1 MPDPDK
7 FGTEYNGDYSFDGA
21 KTITFKDMTLQSAG
35 ADYLGFIRAD
45 QTVVEDC
52 IINGKTFY
60 WGYTSASF
68 KNTTFNCPSG
78 DYAIWTYS
86 SPTMTFNT
94 CTFNSSGK
102 VINVYTDYGAGK
114 QDIMVNF
121 ENCTVNNTGKSLKPV
136 LNINDSNMGNF
147 KYILNISG
155 NTTVTGVDA
164 DKDTCSRLFGFGGKA
179 ASNNKGKTVVSFGDT
194 TVWED
199 GKMVDA
205 KAYHTDGVTV
215 DGVTYDNRVD
225 GANDSLYAEG
235 YKDNA
240 FTITYSEW
248 TKNPDGTKTHTV
260 TKTCNYCGYQES
272 TTETAEADPIDWDVS
287 KSKIATKLDTN
298 TWTSNVTLSLPSTEE
313 NLASDVVFVLD
324 GSSSANT
331 GVVNASLALLQN
343 LKESASDSSAAV
355 NVCVVKFK
363 RQAYKS
369 DWFDL
374 SRDFDAIKTAME
386 TKYSGGTNLHAGLLA
401 GQEALEEHSNVAAG
415 RKYLI
420 LVSDG
425 STYLYSKDGNWASDT
440 PFTRSYFPAEPYNA
454 FAGGYWDNSY
464 YEPNNHP
471 DVNVPRPKT
480 TSDVATWQAYLKD
493 VEERNAESHGD
504 DYDYHCDYDLNFNQ
518 GKPSSDFKS
527 QPCVPRSANNR
538 DMAFYYAD
546 QVWQEIKN
554 AGYNAYSIA
563 TEDGMAGA
571 GNADDS
577 HCFMNYLNGGEILNF
592 SDIQQEILYAVGA
605 GSTVEDKIGD
615 AFDFVPGSLKLT
627 VGGTELESKAE
638 GNVTYFGDRAEN
650 LNEENFRFKVQY
662 APDTETFVWTIN
674 ENVSN
679 FAPVQLT
686 YTVKLT
692 NPETAPGTYGVEDLN
707 GEKTLSEEEAEK
719 ALFTN
724 AYAVLNAKNSAG
736 APVKAQE
743 FPKPSVS
750 YTVKSFIDASGSPA
764 IIAAACL
771 NTKDHYSYLIGYSDG
786 TVRPNGRITRAEVA
800 TIFFRL
806 LTDDA
811 RQRNW
816 SSENNFSDV
825 SADKWY
831 NNAVSTL
838 CHMGVLGGYSDGTFR
853 PNAPITRAEFA
864 KIAVSFSQA
873 NGSAVYSYFTDV
885 KTTDWFAPYVTTAK
899 DSGLI
904 EGYSDGSFKPEN
916 RITRAE
922 ACAIVNRVLGRKP
935 SKSHMKI
942 SGRIDWP
949 DCTTADWFYEAIMEA
964 TNSHT
969 YQMGKRVETWNGKL
983 EKIFANKAETVAV
996 EYDVP
1001 LDNHKYTGSPV
1012 IRVAKPK
1019 VFIPV
1024 FPGTNCEIDTKRAFE
1039 KAGAETEILVVQNLC
1054 AKDIEYTIDR
1064 MEKAIRSSQI
1074 IMIPGGFS
1082 GGDEPEGSG
1091 KFIATTFRNPKIA
1104 QAVTDLLDTRD
1115 GLVLGI
1121 CNGFQALIKLGLVTY
1136 GKIVDLKDDD
1146 PTLTFNTL
1154 GRHVSRMVYTRV
1166 TNTKSPWL
1174 SGVNAGDVFAIPV
1187 SHGEG
1192 RFVADD
1198 AALKKLIENGQ
1209 IATQYTTPCGK
1220 VSGDIT
1226 WNPNGS
1232 VCGIE
1237 GITSPDGRVFGK
1249 MGHSERKG
1257 ENLYFNVPGEKDQ
1270 QIFESGVRY
1279 FK

>member
-1 MPDPDK
+1 MKKRILSLLLILCMTVTLLPTAVFAEDATGTSSAGGTIYVDAVNGNDSNENVGQSWETAYKTLETAVTAAKSGDTIMLSAAKYTLYGIPSTNTTKGKNLTFVGQGADKTGWNIGAEVPDPDK

-21 KTITFKDMTLQSAG
+21 GTVTFKNMTLQSAD
-35 ADYLGFIRAD
+35 ANYLGFIRAD

-86 SPTMTFNT
+86 SPTMTFDS

-102 VINVYTDYGAGK
+102 VINVFTDYGAGK
-114 QDIMVNF
+114 NDIIVNF
-121 ENCTVNNTGKSLKPV
+121 KGCTVNNTSPNKAV
-136 LNINDSNMGNF
+136 LNINDSNMDKF

-155 NTTVTGVDA
+155 NTTVTGVDV
-164 DKDTCSRLFGFGGKA
+164 DKATCSRLFGFSGKA
-179 ASNNKGKTVVSFGDT
+179 GNNTGRTIVNFGDT

-205 KAYHTDGVTV
+205 KAYHTDGVKV
-215 DGVTYDNRVD
+215 DGVTYDNGGS

-298 TWTSNVTLSLPSTEE
+298 TWTSNVTLSLPSAEE

-983 EKIFANKAETVAV
+983 PQRDWAALENNWASA
-996 EYDVP
+996 
-1001 LDNHKYTGSPV
+1001 YTG
-1012 IRVAKPK
+1012 K
-1019 VFIPV
+1019 
-1024 FPGTNCEIDTKRAFE
+1024 
-1039 KAGAETEILVVQNLC
+1039 
-1054 AKDIEYTIDR
+1054 
-1064 MEKAIRSSQI
+1064 
-1074 IMIPGGFS
+1074 GG
-1082 GGDEPEGSG
+1082 E
-1091 KFIATTFRNPKIA
+1091 
-1104 QAVTDLLDTRD
+1104 V
-1115 GLVLGI
+1115 
-1121 CNGFQALIKLGLVTY
+1121 
-1136 GKIVDLKDDD
+1136 
-1146 PTLTFNTL
+1146 
-1154 GRHVSRMVYTRV
+1154 H
-1166 TNTKSPWL
+1166 
-1174 SGVNAGDVFAIPV
+1174 
-1187 SHGEG
+1187 
-1192 RFVADD
+1192 
-1198 AALKKLIENGQ
+1198 
-1209 IATQYTTPCGK
+1209 
-1220 VSGDIT
+1220 
-1226 WNPNGS
+1226 
-1232 VCGIE
+1232 
-1237 GITSPDGRVFGK
+1237 
-1249 MGHSERKG
+1249 
-1257 ENLYFNVPGEKDQ
+1257 
-1270 QIFESGVRY
+1270 
-1279 FK
+1279 

>member
-1 MPDPDK
+1 MKKRILSLLLILCMAVTLLPTAVFAEDATGTSSAGGTIYVDAVNGNDSNENVGQSWDTAYKTLEAAVTAAASGDTIQLGAGKYTLYKKDAVTTGKDLTFVGQGADETTWGIGATMPDPDK

-21 KTITFKDMTLQSAG
+21 KAITFKDMTLQSAG

-179 ASNNKGKTVVSFGDT
+179 ASNNKGKTVVNFGDT

-215 DGVTYDNRVD
+215 DSVTYDNGVA

-235 YKDNA
+235 YKDNKVETTA
-240 FTITYSEW
+240 TDWVEQE
-248 TKNPDGTKTHTV
+248 DGSYTRTV
-260 TKTCNYCGYQES
+260 TRKCNYCDYKEE
-272 TTETAEADPIDWDVS
+272 TTEIDW
-287 KSKIATKLDTN
+287 
-298 TWTSNVTLSLPSTEE
+298 
-313 NLASDVVFVLD
+313 
-324 GSSSANT
+324 
-331 GVVNASLALLQN
+331 
-343 LKESASDSSAAV
+343 
-355 NVCVVKFK
+355 
-363 RQAYKS
+363 
-369 DWFDL
+369 
-374 SRDFDAIKTAME
+374 
-386 TKYSGGTNLHAGLLA
+386 
-401 GQEALEEHSNVAAG
+401 
-415 RKYLI
+415 
-420 LVSDG
+420 
-425 STYLYSKDGNWASDT
+425 
-440 PFTRSYFPAEPYNA
+440 
-454 FAGGYWDNSY
+454 
-464 YEPNNHP
+464 
-471 DVNVPRPKT
+471 NVP
-480 TSDVATWQAYLKD
+480 
-493 VEERNAESHGD
+493 
-504 DYDYHCDYDLNFNQ
+504 
-518 GKPSSDFKS
+518 KS
-527 QPCVPRSANNR
+527 
-538 DMAFYYAD
+538 
-546 QVWQEIKN
+546 
-554 AGYNAYSIA
+554 
-563 TEDGMAGA
+563 
-571 GNADDS
+571 
-577 HCFMNYLNGGEILNF
+577 
-592 SDIQQEILYAVGA
+592 
-605 GSTVEDKIGD
+605 
-615 AFDFVPGSLKLT
+615 
-627 VGGTELESKAE
+627 
-638 GNVTYFGDRAEN
+638 
-650 LNEENFRFKVQY
+650 
-662 APDTETFVWTIN
+662 
-674 ENVSN
+674 
-679 FAPVQLT
+679 
-686 YTVKLT
+686 
-692 NPETAPGTYGVEDLN
+692 
-707 GEKTLSEEEAEK
+707 
-719 ALFTN
+719 
-724 AYAVLNAKNSAG
+724 
-736 APVKAQE
+736 
-743 FPKPSVS
+743 
-750 YTVKSFIDASGSPA
+750 

-885 KTTDWFAPYVTTAK
+885 KTTDWFAPYVTAAK

-922 ACAIVNRVLGRKP
+922 ACTIVNRVLGRKP
-935 SKSHMKI
+935 SKNHMKI

-983 EKIFANKAETVAV
+983 PQRDWAALENNWASA
-996 EYDVP
+996 
-1001 LDNHKYTGSPV
+1001 YTG
-1012 IRVAKPK
+1012 K
-1019 VFIPV
+1019 
-1024 FPGTNCEIDTKRAFE
+1024 
-1039 KAGAETEILVVQNLC
+1039 
-1054 AKDIEYTIDR
+1054 
-1064 MEKAIRSSQI
+1064 
-1074 IMIPGGFS
+1074 GG
-1082 GGDEPEGSG
+1082 E
-1091 KFIATTFRNPKIA
+1091 
-1104 QAVTDLLDTRD
+1104 V
-1115 GLVLGI
+1115 
-1121 CNGFQALIKLGLVTY
+1121 
-1136 GKIVDLKDDD
+1136 
-1146 PTLTFNTL
+1146 
-1154 GRHVSRMVYTRV
+1154 H
-1166 TNTKSPWL
+1166 
-1174 SGVNAGDVFAIPV
+1174 
-1187 SHGEG
+1187 
-1192 RFVADD
+1192 
-1198 AALKKLIENGQ
+1198 
-1209 IATQYTTPCGK
+1209 
-1220 VSGDIT
+1220 
-1226 WNPNGS
+1226 
-1232 VCGIE
+1232 
-1237 GITSPDGRVFGK
+1237 
-1249 MGHSERKG
+1249 
-1257 ENLYFNVPGEKDQ
+1257 
-1270 QIFESGVRY
+1270 
-1279 FK
+1279 

>member
-1 MPDPDK
+1 MKKRILSLLLILCMAVTLLPTAVFAEDATGTSSAGGTIYVDAVNGNDSNENVGQSWETAYQTLKTAVTAAKSGDTIMLSAAKYTLYGIPSTNTTKGKDLTFVGQGADKTGWNIGAEVPDPDK

-21 KTITFKDMTLQSAG
+21 GTIKFEQMTLQSSK

-52 IINGKTFY
+52 TINGKTFY
-60 WGYTSASF
+60 WGYTSAIF
-68 KNTTFNCPSG
+68 KDTTFNCPSG
-78 DYAIWTYS
+78 DYAVWTYS
-86 SPTMTFNT
+86 SPTMTFDH

-102 VINVYTDYGAGK
+102 VINVFTDYGAGK
-114 QDIMVNF
+114 NDIIVNF
-121 ENCTVNNTGKSLKPV
+121 KGCTVNNTGKSLKPV
-136 LNINDSNMGNF
+136 LNINDSNMGKF

-179 ASNNKGKTVVSFGDT
+179 ASNNKGKTVVNFGDT

-205 KAYHTDGVTV
+205 EAYHNEGVTV
-215 DGVTYDNRVD
+215 NGVTYDNDVD

-248 TKNPDGTKTHTV
+248 TKNSDGTQSREGTKTC
-260 TKTCNYCGYQES
+260 KYCGQAV
-272 TTETAEADPIDWDVS
+272 TFTETKEADPIDWDVS

-298 TWTSNVTLSLPSTEE
+298 TWTSNVTLSLPSAEE
-313 NLASDVVFVLD
+313 ALGSDIVFVLD
-324 GSSSANT
+324 KSSCKKETAASAAQMLTALQSQVQSNGSKIQV
-331 GVVNASLALLQN
+331 GVVVFGGDARVSYPLEAFPATEAAL
-343 LKESASDSSAAV
+343 EE
-355 NVCVVKFK
+355 
-363 RQAYKS
+363 
-369 DWFDL
+369 L
-374 SRDFDAIKTAME
+374 STALSTRPDGLM
-386 TKYSGGTNLHAGLLA
+386 GGSNMHAGLLA
-401 GQEALEEHSNVAAG
+401 AQEMLRCSTTDAN
-415 RKYLI
+415 RKYVI

-425 STYLYSKDGNWASDT
+425 LTRLFTGSDGKTKDIYYQYTYQDMTGDKQVGTEEGQISPKDCVYFGMIDEWTSVRTKETNTVLRPIPYGSWDTYFSKVKDWVRTDGDAYALNYETYGNDPTEKVKNKVTGEITDTDFKYIGHNDYENHAMSVDRAVYEAYDSFTGMVDSGYRCYAVLPDSGT
-440 PFTRSYFPAEPYNA
+440 PFGTAFMDALNEYAHNSVID
-454 FAGGYWDNSY
+454 FAG
-464 YEPNNHP
+464 
-471 DVNVPRPKT
+471 
-480 TSDVATWQAYLKD
+480 
-493 VEERNAESHGD
+493 
-504 DYDYHCDYDLNFNQ
+504 
-518 GKPSSDFKS
+518 
-527 QPCVPRSANNR
+527 
-538 DMAFYYAD
+538 
-546 QVWQEIKN
+546 I
-554 AGYNAYSIA
+554 
-563 TEDGMAGA
+563 GA
-571 GNADDS
+571 
-577 HCFMNYLNGGEILNF
+577 
-592 SDIQQEILYAVGA
+592 EILYAVGA

-707 GEKTLSEEEAEK
+707 GEKTLSEAEAEK

-750 YTVKSFIDASGSPA
+750 YTVKSFVDASDSPA

-864 KIAVSFSQA
+864 KIAVSFAQT

-935 SKSHMKI
+935 SKNHMKI
-942 SGRIDWP
+942 SDRIDWP

-983 EKIFANKAETVAV
+983 PQRDWAALENNWASA
-996 EYDVP
+996 
-1001 LDNHKYTGSPV
+1001 YTG
-1012 IRVAKPK
+1012 K
-1019 VFIPV
+1019 
-1024 FPGTNCEIDTKRAFE
+1024 
-1039 KAGAETEILVVQNLC
+1039 
-1054 AKDIEYTIDR
+1054 
-1064 MEKAIRSSQI
+1064 
-1074 IMIPGGFS
+1074 GG
-1082 GGDEPEGSG
+1082 E
-1091 KFIATTFRNPKIA
+1091 
-1104 QAVTDLLDTRD
+1104 V
-1115 GLVLGI
+1115 
-1121 CNGFQALIKLGLVTY
+1121 
-1136 GKIVDLKDDD
+1136 
-1146 PTLTFNTL
+1146 
-1154 GRHVSRMVYTRV
+1154 H
-1166 TNTKSPWL
+1166 
-1174 SGVNAGDVFAIPV
+1174 
-1187 SHGEG
+1187 
-1192 RFVADD
+1192 
-1198 AALKKLIENGQ
+1198 
-1209 IATQYTTPCGK
+1209 
-1220 VSGDIT
+1220 
-1226 WNPNGS
+1226 
-1232 VCGIE
+1232 
-1237 GITSPDGRVFGK
+1237 
-1249 MGHSERKG
+1249 
-1257 ENLYFNVPGEKDQ
+1257 
-1270 QIFESGVRY
+1270 
-1279 FK
+1279 